1 MDVKVVILRENL
13 ISQVSFDI
21 LELSILILILLSGC
35 LCPFSPSMT
44 CIGIFPICKGINNE

>member
-1 MDVKVVILRENL
+1 MDDKVVILREDL

-21 LELSILILILLSGC
+21 LELLILILLSGC

-44 CIGIFPICKGINNE
+44 CIGISPIRKGINNE